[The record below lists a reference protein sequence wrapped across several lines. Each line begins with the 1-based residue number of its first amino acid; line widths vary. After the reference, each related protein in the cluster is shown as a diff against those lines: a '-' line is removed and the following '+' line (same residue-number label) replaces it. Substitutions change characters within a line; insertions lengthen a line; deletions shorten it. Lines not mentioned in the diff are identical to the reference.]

1 MGMNDGHVAAPKEL
15 SAALKLGILLA
26 SAKHLEVPVGL
37 VTKSG
42 GLRLPPGG
50 RRRSHFYPGMRKVGA
65 PEALLKVW
73 GSLAATS
80 VNIATFQTAKER
92 FPGFHSQTNAVR
104 DPSWLFALSSTPR
117 AGGP

>member
-1 MGMNDGHVAAPKEL
+1 MGVNDGHVTASKEL

-26 SAKHLEVPVGL
+26 SAKHLGVPVGL
-37 VTKSG
+37 ATKSG

-73 GSLAATS
+73 RSLAPTS
-80 VNIATFQTAKER
+80 VNIESF
-92 FPGFHSQTNAVR
+92 
-104 DPSWLFALSSTPR
+104 
-117 AGGP
+117 